1 MENKYIK
8 DFVIAIVILVILAYG
23 IQNYYLYQK
32 TDGVPFESKYKKI
45 ALSEKLLK
53 QIHNIERSIQDR
65 KQFVFSV
72 RKDPLEQNLIVKT
85 QKDLE
90 KQWREDV
97 ENMIRL
103 QATIIPETGDNIA
116 SISYKG
122 KTNQY
127 VIGDSFS
134 NRKIVDIQSGKV
146 VYTYKGMTDEL
157 VVKKIPPKPAEIQ
170 TKKSKR
176 KTEYNW

>member
-1 MENKYIK
+1 M
-8 DFVIAIVILVILAYG
+8 AYG
-23 IQNYYLYQK
+23 IQNYYLYQRVEE
-32 TDGVPFESKYKKI
+32 VPFESKFKKI

-65 KQFVFSV
+65 KQFVFTV
-72 RKDPLEQNLIVKT
+72 KKDPLEQNLIVKT

-103 QATIIPETGDNIA
+103 QSTIIPDTGDYIA
-116 SISYKG
+116 SISHKG
-122 KTNQY
+122 KTKMY
-127 VIGDSFS
+127 TIGDTFS

-146 VYTYKGMTDEL
+146 VYTYKGLTEEL
-157 VVKKIPPKPAEIQ
+157 VVKKIPPKPVEIQ